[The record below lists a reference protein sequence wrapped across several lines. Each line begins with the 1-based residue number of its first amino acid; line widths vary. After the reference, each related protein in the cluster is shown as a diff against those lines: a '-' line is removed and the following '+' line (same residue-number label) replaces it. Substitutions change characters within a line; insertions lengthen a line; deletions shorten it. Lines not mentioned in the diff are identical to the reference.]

1 MIDVLPCGPCSSLA
15 ASLSGSAAK
24 VLIALGTAQGP
35 DGLIALC
42 LRSIATQSGVSR
54 SAASAAL
61 AELIRHESLQKRKPP
76 CCRMR
81 TNTGH
86 RSRCWRT
93 GKTGSPKGRCL
104 RGLCDDSY
112 RVNNRPTALVP
123 PGSVGGQ
130 QLARPGKRTVAY
142 A

>member
-1 MIDVLPCGPCSSLA
+1 MPDREWIRLIRPHQELAVETASSLP
-15 ASLSGSAAK
+15 LEG
-24 VLIALGTAQGP
+24 
-35 DGLIALC
+35 
-42 LRSIATQSGVSR
+42 GVSK
-54 SAASAAL
+54 L